1 MLKRLKLAKETGRVE
16 EVLGGGFYDPRAWRK
31 HYEEFYEGKVT
42 STTVPPYSAPNV
54 HLAGSRHPVTGI
66 VFDQRCFPIFDDVA
80 KYDTRLPSDE
90 FKAAS
95 YQSQMRMATRD
106 LRDQINAN
114 LQLRAQFNA
123 DQIDAIKSGSSKIP
137 GYTWHHHQD
146 SARMQLVPSD
156 VHSGTGH
163 IGSESMSQGK

>member
-16 EVLGGGFYDPRAWRK
+16 EVLSGGFYDPRAWRK

-66 VFDQRCFPIFDDVA
+66 VFDQRGFPIFDDVA
-80 KYDTRLPSDE
+80 KYDTRLPSVE

-106 LRDQINAN
+106 LRDQIDAN
-114 LQLRAQFNA
+114 PQLRAQFNA

-156 VHSGTGH
+156 LHSRTGH